1 MPVPDTSTWQEI
13 ANGFWKKTQFP
24 NCVGALD
31 GKHIRIQMP
40 PGSGSQYFNYKKYFS
55 LVLMAICDSNYKF
68 VAVDIGAYGRTADS
82 RVFTASAM
90 GRRLLEGHFHLP
102 SDKPLPGTV
111 GPDMPHVLVADEAF
125 ALSRHLLRPY
135 ARHNLTPPK
144 KIFNYRLSRARR
156 LIECTFGILTSKWR
170 IFHTTIQLSLEN
182 AELAIQACCVL
193 HNIIREKEGITVEE
207 EDEIDLPSVRFAG
220 LRPNNSV
227 VTMRD
232 TFANY
237 FMSPEGEVPWQ
248 YQHV

>member
-1 MPVPDTSTWQEI
+1 MGNTSKFRCRMDL
-13 ANGFWKKTQFP
+13 AHNF
-24 NCVGALD
+24 
-31 GKHIRIQMP
+31 
-40 PGSGSQYFNYKKYFS
+40 FNYKKCFS
-55 LVLMAICDSNYKF
+55 LVLVAICDSNYIF
-68 VAVDIGAYGRTADS
+68 VAVDIEAYGRTADS
-82 RVFTASAM
+82 RVFTASEM

-102 SDKPLPGTV
+102 SDKPLPGTA
-111 GPDMPHVLVADEAF
+111 GHIPHVLVADEAF
-125 ALSRHLLRPY
+125 ALSSHLLRPY

-144 KIFNYRLSRARR
+144 NVFNYRLSRARR

-182 AELAIQACCVL
+182 AEPAMQACCVL
-193 HNIIREKEGITVEE
+193 HNVIREKEGITVEE
-207 EDEIDLPSVRFAG
+207 EDEIDLPSVRFTG

-237 FMSPEGEVPWQ
+237 FMSPEGEVLWQ